1 MGVKEESAVTSFLA
15 EFESDQSDLAV
26 YVDRLLSHMSPDARF
41 HVNAWEEPFVGH
53 DAIRHE
59 FLREASHMQDL
70 HIETVAIASAEQI
83 VFTQRLDSL
92 ILRGKPLTAHVAG
105 VFEVDAEGKIAVWRD
120 YFDSGEVAVQVGA
133 DGFTPAG
140 KRTSTP

>member
-1 MGVKEESAVTSFLA
+1 MTRSATSSS
-15 EFESDQSDLAV
+15 ERPHTCRTSTS
-26 YVDRLLSHMSPDARF
+26 RP
-41 HVNAWEEPFVGH
+41 
-53 DAIRHE
+53 
-59 FLREASHMQDL
+59 LRS
-70 HIETVAIASAEQI
+70 VRAEQI